1 MGRRISLLRG
11 ILISAI
17 VILSFIL
24 FSAYASFQNANRA
37 EFASQWANHTYDV
50 LWHLDHFYS
59 ALQAASSHQR
69 GYLLTGRKI
78 LLIRYQ
84 RSAANTQKRLEEIAP
99 LISDNPRQQSNW
111 IKLKEDTEDRLK
123 EANRTLQIAQKHALK
138 KELRTQAIKQGSHSM
153 SQIRHLIAQME
164 EEEKRLLQ
172 DRLGSEER
180 RAKKLM
186 TSILIE
192 TFLAILF
199 LALSTWVILNQIRQ
213 RERLQKEKAQLNA
226 DTVSMMT
233 HELKNPLTVIY
244 SSLAALTDER
254 KNGYLNE
261 NRHILDIALKSSRRM
276 RRLIEDFLEIQKLE
290 YGAIEFRISEIRLS
304 SLIKESLE
312 AAQTY
317 AAQKKIKLSFKDNFP
332 EASINVDSER
342 FLQVMANL
350 LSNAI
355 KHSPNDSEIEIKTSR
370 EGNRIKIA
378 VTDHGPG
385 IPAYFKNRL
394 FQKFSRD
401 THESEPGT
409 GLGLSISKIIVEKMG
424 GVIGFDP
431 SNSNGATF
439 YFELPEASH

>member
-1 MGRRISLLRG
+1 MGRGISLLRG
-11 ILISAI
+11 IVISAL
-17 VILSFIL
+17 VILGFIL
-24 FSAYASFQNANRA
+24 FSAYSSFQNAKRA

-50 LWHLDHFYS
+50 LWRLDHFYS

-69 GYLLTGRKI
+69 GYLLSRRKI

-84 RSAANTQKRLEEIAP
+84 RSVANTQKRLAEIAP

-111 IKLKEDTEDRLK
+111 LKLKENTEDRLK
-123 EANRTLQIAQKHALK
+123 EADQTIQIAQKYPLE
-138 KELRTQAIKQGSHSM
+138 KERRRQAIKQGSHLM

-172 DRLGSEER
+172 DRLGSEEV

-186 TSILIE
+186 LSILIE
-192 TFLAILF
+192 TFLAVLF
-199 LALSTWVILNQIRQ
+199 LSLSTWIILNQIRQ
-213 RERLQKEKAQLNA
+213 RDRLQKEKAQLNA
-226 DTVSMMT
+226 DMVSMMT

-244 SSLAALTDER
+244 SSLAALADVR
-254 KNGYLNE
+254 KSGSLDE
-261 NRHILDIALKSSRRM
+261 NRHILDIALKSSHRM

-290 YGAIEFRISEIRLS
+290 YGAIEFKISEIWLS

-317 AAQKKIKLSFKDNFP
+317 AMQKKVKLSFKDNYP
-332 EASINVDSER
+332 ESSVNVDSER

-355 KHSPNDSEIEIKTSR
+355 KHSPNESEVEIESSKNGDRINIK
-370 EGNRIKIA
+370 

-385 IPAYFKNRL
+385 IPAYFKSRL

-401 THESEPGT
+401 SHESEPGT

-424 GVIGFDP
+424 GTIGFDP

>member
-17 VILSFIL
+17 VILGFIL
-24 FSAYASFQNANRA
+24 FSAYASFQNAKRA

-50 LWHLDHFYS
+50 LWHLDRFYS
-59 ALQAASSHQR
+59 ALQATSSHQR
-69 GYLLTGRKI
+69 GYLLTRRKT

-84 RSAANTQKRLEEIAP
+84 RSAANTKKRLEEIAP

-111 IKLKEDTEDRLK
+111 LKLKEDTEDRLREADKTIQIEEKRPLEK
-123 EANRTLQIAQKHALK
+123 ERRA
-138 KELRTQAIKQGSHSM
+138 QAIKRGSHSM
-153 SQIRHLIAQME
+153 SQIRHLILQME

-180 RAKKLM
+180 RARKLM
-186 TSILIE
+186 SSILIE
-192 TFLAILF
+192 TFLAVLF
-199 LALSTWVILNQIRQ
+199 LSLSTWIILNQIRQ
-213 RERLQKEKAQLNA
+213 RDRLQKEKAQLSA

-254 KNGYLNE
+254 KNGSLNE
-261 NRHILDIALKSSRRM
+261 SRHILNIALKSSRRM
-276 RRLIEDFLEIQKLE
+276 QRLIEDFLEIQKLE
-290 YGAIEFRISEIRLS
+290 YGAIEFKISEIWLS

-317 AAQKKIKLSFKDNFP
+317 AAQKKIKLSFQNNFP
-332 EASINVDSER
+332 EASVNVDSER

-355 KHSPNDSEIEIKTSR
+355 KHSPNDSEVEVKTSKA
-370 EGNRIKIA
+370 GNRIKIE

-385 IPAYFKNRL
+385 IPAYFKDRL
-394 FQKFSRD
+394 FQKFSRGAQ
-401 THESEPGT
+401 ESEPGT

>member
-37 EFASQWANHTYDV
+37 EFASQWANHTYDA

-69 GYLLTGRKI
+69 GYLLTGRKT

-84 RSAANTQKRLEEIAP
+84 RSAANTKKRLEEIAP

-123 EANRTLQIAQKHALK
+123 EANRTLQIAQKHALT

-192 TFLAILF
+192 TFLAVLF
-199 LALSTWVILNQIRQ
+199 LSLSTWVILNQIRQ

-276 RRLIEDFLEIQKLE
+276 RRLIEDFLEIQKSGFLRSSKKVWKPLKLMRRKKKSNCLLKTTSRKRPSMSTANAF
-290 YGAIEFRISEIRLS
+290 YRSWLISFQTRLS
-304 SLIKESLE
+304 IHPMIRKSKLRPPEREIESQLRSPTMAPAFPLILKTACSKNSHE
-312 AAQTY
+312 TPM
-317 AAQKKIKLSFKDNFP
+317 K
-332 EASINVDSER
+332 
-342 FLQVMANL
+342 ANL
-350 LSNAI
+350 ERAW
-355 KHSPNDSEIEIKTSR
+355 
-370 EGNRIKIA
+370 A
-378 VTDHGPG
+378 
-385 IPAYFKNRL
+385 
-394 FQKFSRD
+394 
-401 THESEPGT
+401 
-409 GLGLSISKIIVEKMG
+409 
-424 GVIGFDP
+424 
-431 SNSNGATF
+431 
-439 YFELPEASH
+439 